1 MPAPRP
7 KKEENVA
14 IGKRLARL
22 RTLFGLTQGA
32 LAVRVGWLDGAGDG
46 NRARVAQLETGRV
59 AFSNVDQREIF
70 AQVFGLSLLT
80 LNGVLRGD
88 VTPEVAQRMGFRAL
102 TKRAQA
108 AAKYELHAA
117 MTGSGS

>member
-7 KKEENVA
+7 KKEEDVA
-14 IGKRLARL
+14 VGARLARL
-22 RTLFGLTQGA
+22 RHLYGWTQGT
-32 LAVRVGWLDGAGDG
+32 LAFQVGWLDATGSG

-59 AFSNVDQREIF
+59 AFSNVGQREIF

-88 VTPEVAQRMGFRAL
+88 VTPEVAQQAGIRAL
-102 TKRAQA
+102 VRRAGG
-108 AAKYELHAA
+108 K
-117 MTGSGS
+117 